1 MSSTIALR
9 FALPLAVV
17 AAGVAWWSW
26 PSAPD
31 ATPGATAPPQVQPS
45 PTPASGSVR
54 SPAEITSDAQPASDV
69 AEEIPAAVGRPAA
82 SSVPEQTP
90 ASVAEAP
97 IAPPAHPYVITPTDP
112 NPRVQSI
119 LEAKRTG
126 KFPERLTPLVA
137 PKPFDAAAWERDP
150 EAYLNVVEPGRVE
163 QASQDPAAQAIT
175 TTEPPRIRH
184 VPTGET
190 LVLSVRAVP
199 GAPVS
204 WACTRGGLF
213 TESKVGAVTVRADA
227 DGIARVTFFATPHA
241 EGETT
246 VLAASPFCAGQAEHI
261 LLIDPPLA
269 QAASSQV
276 SE

>member
-1 MSSTIALR
+1 MSSAITLRRAVPLIA
-9 FALPLAVV
+9 V
-17 AAGVAWWSW
+17 AAGLVWWSW
-26 PSAPD
+26 PSAPLPT
-31 ATPGATAPPQVQPS
+31 AAPPAPVPA
-45 PTPASGSVR
+45 PASDLAGVQGH
-54 SPAEITSDAQPASDV
+54 QPASR
-69 AEEIPAAVGRPAA
+69 AVETPAA
-82 SSVPEQTP
+82 STAPTAASPPAAAQAPAPAADIP
-90 ASVAEAP
+90 AS
-97 IAPPAHPYVITPTDP
+97 PPAHPYVITATDP

-126 KFPERLTPLVA
+126 RFPERLTPLVA
-137 PKPFDAAAWERDP
+137 PKPFDASAWERDP
-150 EAYLNVVEPGRVE
+150 ESYLNVVEPGRVE
-163 QASQDPAAQAIT
+163 QASQDPNAPAIT

-190 LVLSVRAVP
+190 LVLKVRAVP

-213 TESKVGAVTVRADA
+213 AESKVGAVTVRADA
-227 DGIARVTFFATPHA
+227 DGIASVTFFATPHA

-269 QAASSQV
+269 QASSQV